1 MFHHGVFAGGH
12 VDCGGGAIGDLLWW
26 LVFLFCRIKVLQL
39 LFVCDDSGVIFDEDA
54 VSFFCLLCSCPGG
67 WGSSSAAVEDLSA
80 LAAEAEEGLLLS
92 VSLCFEMEMSCSL
105 WPAMAGIFCFLVFSM
120 WSLVVDLQ
128 FGGGCW

>member
-1 MFHHGVFAGGH
+1 MSHHGVFAGGH

-26 LVFLFCRIKVLQL
+26 LVFLFCRIKVHQL

-67 WGSSSAAVEDLSA
+67 WGSSSTAVEDLSA

-92 VSLCFEMEMSCSL
+92 ISLCLKWRCRAPCGWL
-105 WPAMAGIFCFLVFSM
+105 WRGSFASFMFSM
-120 WSLVVDLQ
+120 CSLVVDLQ
-128 FGGGCW
+128 YGGGCW